1 MAIVGFIANGRV
13 RYAVLATYVDGVS
26 QNAEEQSVAWA
37 FRHLLRKHTSLAL
50 TQNKA
55 ISSTT

>member
-26 QNAEEQSVAWA
+26 QNAEEQ
-37 FRHLLRKHTSLAL
+37 
-50 TQNKA
+50 
-55 ISSTT
+55 